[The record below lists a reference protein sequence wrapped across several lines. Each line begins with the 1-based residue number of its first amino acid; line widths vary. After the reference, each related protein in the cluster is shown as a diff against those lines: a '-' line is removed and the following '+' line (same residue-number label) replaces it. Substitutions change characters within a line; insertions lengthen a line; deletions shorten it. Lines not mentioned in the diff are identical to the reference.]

1 MGASLREHCLKV
13 LYPLRMERD
22 VSRIATA
29 EGVPLVIGVTGHR
42 DLLYEEQE
50 GIKLRVRGFFE
61 QMRERFPDLP
71 LMVMTPL
78 AEGADRIAAEVAH
91 ELGIPIMVLLP
102 MPRHLYE
109 SDFEGDSLSEF
120 QTMRELGEQIELPL
134 LPELTETDVVSQGAG
149 RDLQYAQLGAYLAAH
164 SHVLLAIWDGKPSN
178 APGGTGHVIKFHQ
191 HDVIELIAEG
201 QHRSPIDFT
210 EDESDLVYHVVC
222 SRRESGPPEPG
233 LEPGQAYW
241 YTRDELKPRTLYM
254 PDRYRVVFERM
265 AEFSSDLRLPMDP
278 EDFYPLLPEE
288 DLAQCGQGARDIDR
302 LYHRADALARRYQA
316 YFFRALQATGLLG
329 LTAGVCF
336 VAFADWPVV
345 HTMLLP
351 YILCIVLVLSLGA
364 LDRRFSW
371 QRKYLDYRVLAE
383 GLRVQ
388 FWWAVAGVE
397 MENPSRFS
405 HDSFLKRQDLELGW
419 IRNVMR
425 YAGFR
430 SDSTDRSS
438 SEDLVA
444 LCMSYWVSDQ
454 HKYYAQKA
462 LERERRQRVT
472 GLFNVAGLLLLVV
485 AAVTLAARAD
495 LVEVTLGSMLIALM
509 GLVPFAIAA
518 RQNYAF
524 RTAES
529 ELLAQ
534 FQHYV
539 RIYQNAINLM
549 SKAPTLLMKQDILR
563 AVGEAALEEN
573 GQWILRQ
580 RERPSVPTRTIQ
592 G

>member
-1 MGASLREHCLKV
+1 
-13 LYPLRMERD
+13 MERD
-22 VSRIATA
+22 QSRIAGA

-42 DLLYEEQE
+42 DLLDEEQE
-50 GIKLRVRGFFE
+50 AIRQRVRGFFE
-61 QMRERFPDLP
+61 QMRDSFPDLP

-91 ELGIPIMVLLP
+91 ELGIPIVVLLP

-109 SDFEGDSLSEF
+109 KDFQGESLREF

-134 LPELTETDVVSQGAG
+134 LPELTEADVISQGAG

-178 APGGTGHVIKFHQ
+178 APGGTGHVINFHQ
-191 HDVIELIAEG
+191 HDVIELIAGG

-222 SRRESGPPEPG
+222 SRRDSGPPEAG
-233 LEPGQAYW
+233 LSPGQAYW
-241 YTRDELKPRTLYM
+241 FTRDELKPRTLYM
-254 PDRYRVVFERM
+254 PDRYRMVFKRM
-265 AEFSSDLRLPMDP
+265 AEFSADLGLPLDP
-278 EDFYPLLPEE
+278 ETFYPLLPEQE
-288 DLAQCGQGARDIDR
+288 LARCGQGAKDIDR
-302 LYHRADALARRYQA
+302 LYHRADALARRYQS
-316 YFFRALQATGLLG
+316 YFFRVVRTTGVLG
-329 LTAGVCF
+329 LAAGVCF

-364 LDRRFSW
+364 LDRSFSW

-430 SDSTDRSS
+430 SDSTDRDS
-438 SEDLVA
+438 SEELVA

-454 HKYYAQKA
+454 HKYFRQKA
-462 LERERRQRVT
+462 MERERRQRVT
-472 GLFNVAGLLLLVV
+472 GLFNIVGLLLLVV

-495 LVEVTLGSMLIALM
+495 LVELTPGAVLIALM

-518 RQNYAF
+518 RQNYAY

-529 ELLAQ
+529 EMLAQ

-539 RIYQNAINLM
+539 RIYQNATNLM
-549 SKAPTLLMKQDILR
+549 TKAPTLAMKQDILR

-580 RERPSVPTRTIQ
+580 RERPSVPTHTIQ

>member
-1 MGASLREHCLKV
+1 
-13 LYPLRMERD
+13 MERD
-22 VSRIATA
+22 QSRIAGA

-42 DLLYEEQE
+42 DLLDEEQE
-50 GIKLRVRGFFE
+50 AIRQRVRGFFE
-61 QMRERFPDLP
+61 QMRDSFPDLP

-91 ELGIPIMVLLP
+91 ELGIPIVVLLP

-109 SDFEGDSLSEF
+109 KDFQGESLREF

-134 LPELTETDVVSQGAG
+134 LPELTEADVISQGAG

-178 APGGTGHVIKFHQ
+178 APGGTGHVINFHQ
-191 HDVIELIAEG
+191 HDVIELIAGG

-222 SRRESGPPEPG
+222 SRRDFGPPEAG
-233 LEPGQAYW
+233 LSPGQAYW
-241 YTRDELKPRTLYM
+241 FTRDELKPRTLYM
-254 PDRYRVVFERM
+254 PDRYRMVFKRM
-265 AEFSSDLRLPMDP
+265 AEFSADLGLPLDP
-278 EDFYPLLPEE
+278 ETFYPLLPEQE
-288 DLAQCGQGARDIDR
+288 LARCGQGAKDIDR
-302 LYHRADALARRYQA
+302 LYHRADALARRYQS
-316 YFFRALQATGLLG
+316 YFFRVVRTTGMLG
-329 LTAGVCF
+329 LAAGVCF

-364 LDRRFSW
+364 LDRSFSW

-430 SDSTDRSS
+430 SDSTDRDS
-438 SEDLVA
+438 SEELVA

-454 HKYYAQKA
+454 HKYFRQKA
-462 LERERRQRVT
+462 MERERRQRVT
-472 GLFNVAGLLLLVV
+472 GLFNIVGLLLLVV

-495 LVEVTLGSMLIALM
+495 LVELTPGAVLIALM

-518 RQNYAF
+518 RQNYAY

-529 ELLAQ
+529 EMLAQ

-539 RIYQNAINLM
+539 RIYQNATNLM
-549 SKAPTLLMKQDILR
+549 TKAPTLAMKQDILR

-580 RERPSVPTRTIQ
+580 RERPSVPTHTIQ

>member
-1 MGASLREHCLKV
+1 
-13 LYPLRMERD
+13 MERD
-22 VSRIATA
+22 ASRIAAA

-42 DLLYEEQE
+42 DLLDSEQE
-50 GIKLRVRGFFE
+50 EIKQRIRGFFL
-61 QMRERFPDLP
+61 QMRESFPDLP

-91 ELGIPIMVLLP
+91 ELAIPIVVLLP

-109 SDFEGDSLSEF
+109 SDFEGESLSEF
-120 QTMRELGEQIELPL
+120 QTMRELGEEIELPL
-134 LPELTETDVVSQGAG
+134 LPELTEADVVHQGTG

-191 HDVIELIAEG
+191 HDVIELIAGG

-222 SRRESGPPEPG
+222 SRQESGAPEEG

-241 YTRDELKPRTLYM
+241 FTRDELRPRTLYM
-254 PDRYRVVFERM
+254 PDRYRVVFRRM
-265 AEFSSDLRLPMDP
+265 AEFSSDLSQPIDT
-278 EDFYPLLPEE
+278 DSFYPLLPEAE
-288 DLAQCGQGARDIDR
+288 LSRCGQGAKDIDR
-302 LYHRADALARRYQA
+302 LYHRADALARRYQT
-316 YFFRALQATGLLG
+316 YFYRVVQATGLLG
-329 LTAGVCF
+329 LSAGICF
-336 VAFADWPVV
+336 VAFADWPGV
-345 HTMLLP
+345 HNMLLP
-351 YILCIVLVLSLGA
+351 YIFCIILVLSLGA
-364 LDRRFSW
+364 LDSRFSW

-388 FWWAVAGVE
+388 FYWAVAGVE

-438 SEDLVA
+438 SDELVE
-444 LCMSYWVSDQ
+444 LCMAYWVSEQ
-454 HKYYAQKA
+454 HKYYHRKA

-472 GLFNVAGLLLLVV
+472 GLFNFIGLTLLIA
-485 AAVTLAARAD
+485 AAVALASRAD
-495 LVEVTLGSMLIALM
+495 LVDLTPGAVLIALM

-539 RIYQNAINLM
+539 RIFQNATNLM
-549 SKAPTLLMKQDILR
+549 SKAPTLQMKQDILR